1 MDQVVQ
7 LIGALMILVPFAAAQ
22 FGRMRV
28 TSAIYLGLNFG
39 GSAILTGVAFE
50 AQDWGFFLRE
60 RLGARF
66 RHRPVSRG
74 SRSFRAKARVVRP
87 RSRGTDDD

>member
-1 MDQVVQ
+1 MDQVIQ

-28 TSAIYLGLNFG
+28 TSATYLVLNFG

-50 AQDWGFFLRE
+50 AQDWGFFLLE
-60 RLGARF
+60 SVWAL
-66 RHRPVSRG
+66 VSAIG
-74 SRSFRAKARVVRP
+74 LYRVVRGRSEP
-87 RSRGTDDD
+87 RLA

>member
-1 MDQVVQ
+1 MDQVIQ

-28 TSAIYLGLNFG
+28 TSAIYLVLNFG

-50 AQDWGFFLRE
+50 AQDWGFFLLESVWALVSAIGLYRVARGRSE
-60 RLGARF
+60 PRLA
-66 RHRPVSRG
+66 
-74 SRSFRAKARVVRP
+74 
-87 RSRGTDDD
+87 